1 MAGESLSVEVVQE
14 MEGETAGQL
23 RVTIRDVAT
32 LAGVSISTVSHT
44 FSGRRSISEATR
56 ERVLSAAAKLGY
68 AADPSARTLRTGRSG
83 LLGMILRPRD
93 AAHGSHGGTETF
105 TRFSGTVATEV
116 IDHKLGL
123 VHVPDIFDPA
133 ASRVAMDGCIVAFPY
148 GSDPVLAELRRRK
161 LPLVV
166 ADADPDIPDFA
177 WSVRLDHAAAM
188 RNLLDR
194 LAGQGAGRIWFLS
207 GTEDNAWN
215 RYSREAYLSW
225 SRNRGMAPCALSL
238 YEGEGRQ
245 GACALLTPLLEGRDR
260 PDAVVAAASRFAA
273 GVADSAD
280 AAGMRIPDDLMVAA
294 LTDSA
299 FVREHKPP
307 ITAVDLVL
315 EEVGQLAVELLLARL
330 EGAPEPEV
338 PVTLPPVL
346 HWRESTMRV
355 GEDSAGRIG

>member
-1 MAGESLSVEVVQE
+1 MSDQ
-14 MEGETAGQL
+14 T

-56 ERVLSAAAKLGY
+56 ARVLSAAAKLGY
-68 AADPSARTLRTGRSG
+68 AADPSASTLRTGRSG
-83 LLGMILRPRD
+83 LLGLILRPRD

-116 IDHKLGL
+116 LDHKLGL

-133 ASRVAMDGCIVAFPY
+133 ASRVPMDGCIVAFPY
-148 GSDPVLAELRRRK
+148 GSDPVLAELRRRQ

-166 ADADPDIPDFA
+166 ADADPDLPEFA

-188 RNLLDR
+188 RGLLDR
-194 LAGQGAGRIWFLS
+194 LAEQGAERIWFLS

-215 RYSREAYLSW
+215 RFSGEAYESWSRSREAEP
-225 SRNRGMAPCALSL
+225 RTLSL

-245 GACALLTPLLEGRDR
+245 GARAMVGALLEGPDR
-260 PDAVVAAASRFAA
+260 PDALVAAASRFAA
-273 GVADSAD
+273 GVADAAE
-280 AAGMRIPDDLMVAA
+280 AAGLRIPDDLMVAS

-299 FVREHKPP
+299 FVREHSPP

-315 EEVGQLAVELLLARL
+315 EETGQAAVSLLLSRL
-330 EGAPEPEV
+330 DGAPEPEA
-338 PVTLPPVL
+338 PVTLTPVL
-346 HWRESTMRV
+346 HWRASTMRTHSSS
-355 GEDSAGRIG
+355 EDGGG